1 MTRRGK
7 VIPFPKSPPAPEPPS
22 GLVEVRRCR
31 DQAEALVV
39 QALLDGD
46 GIPTVMRGQLVQSVH
61 PFSVGDAG
69 EVTLLVAA
77 MDADRARLTSR
88 KSEFPSSDPRPST
101 AEAIQLITTSGR
113 WPR

>member
-7 VIPFPKSPPAPEPPS
+7 VIPFPKSPPAPEPEPEPQP

-31 DQAEALVV
+31 DQGEALVV

-46 GIPTVMRGQLVQSVH
+46 GIPTIMRGQLVHSVH

-77 MDADRARLTSR
+77 IDAERARRLLAR
-88 KSEFPSSDPRPST
+88 V
-101 AEAIQLITTSGR
+101 
-113 WPR
+113 

>member
-7 VIPFPKSPPAPEPPS
+7 VIQFPKSPTAPEQQS

-39 QALLDGD
+39 RALLDGH
-46 GIPTVMRGQLVQSVH
+46 GIPAVMRGQLVQSVH

-77 MDADRARLTSR
+77 ADADRARSLLAR
-88 KSEFPSSDPRPST
+88 
-101 AEAIQLITTSGR
+101 A
-113 WPR
+113 

>member
-7 VIPFPKSPPAPEPPS
+7 VIPFPKSPPAPAPPS

-77 MDADRARLTSR
+77 MDADRARRLLNR
-88 KSEFPSSDPRPST
+88 V
-101 AEAIQLITTSGR
+101 
-113 WPR
+113 

>member
-7 VIPFPKSPPAPEPPS
+7 VIPFPRTRPPEPPTS

-61 PFSVGDAG
+61 PFSVGNAG
-69 EVTLLVAA
+69 EVTLLVASI
-77 MDADRARLTSR
+77 DAERARRLLA
-88 KSEFPSSDPRPST
+88 ST
-101 AEAIQLITTSGR
+101 
-113 WPR
+113 